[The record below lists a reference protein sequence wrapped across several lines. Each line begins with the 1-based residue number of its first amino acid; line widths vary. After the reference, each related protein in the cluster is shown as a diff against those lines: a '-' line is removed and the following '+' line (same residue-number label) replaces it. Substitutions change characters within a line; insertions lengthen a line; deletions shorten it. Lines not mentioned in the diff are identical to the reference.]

1 MLYKL
6 LKSDERTFSL
16 FLKLAFIY
24 IYIYIYILD
33 KAVAATY
40 QKATKDV
47 ENSINKKAIKHG
59 N

>member
-24 IYIYIYILD
+24 IYIYILD

-40 QKATKDV
+40 
-47 ENSINKKAIKHG
+47 
-59 N
+59 